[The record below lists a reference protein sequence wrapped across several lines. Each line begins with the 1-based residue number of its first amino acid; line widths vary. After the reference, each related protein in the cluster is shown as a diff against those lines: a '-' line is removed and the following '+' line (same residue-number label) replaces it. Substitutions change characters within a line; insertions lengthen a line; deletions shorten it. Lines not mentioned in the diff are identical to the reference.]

1 MKIPGSEID
10 FAPAKTEV
18 SELEHTEKE
27 TSVGKFYVTQSDW
40 RWEVCLIENCV
51 RFG

>member
-1 MKIPGSEID
+1 MEATERPGETMKVPGSEIE

-27 TSVGKFYVTQSDW
+27 ASVGKFYVT
-40 RWEVCLIENCV
+40 
-51 RFG
+51 

>member
-1 MKIPGSEID
+1 METTRLSSVEVAERPGETMKIPGSEID

-27 TSVGKFYVTQSDW
+27 ASVGKFYVT
-40 RWEVCLIENCV
+40 
-51 RFG
+51 